1 MENGEVVKTKII
13 IFLLILSI
21 LSCSKSVSNEVN
33 SEFIIK
39 TKNIKAKEILKNKN
53 ILHIDA
59 KIPFMK
65 NANFEFENFIKKWKK
80 DIENKISKPEN
91 TNNEYFYFSNFTIF
105 KNENIG
111 ITSILYK
118 ESLKE
123 NESNTFLKYYSLN
136 LKGNK
141 KIEIS
146 EIISKDQLDSLIN
159 VLKEQVK
166 SKIIDFNVKDKYNLN
181 ELEKKFTTIF
191 PRYKYYFKNNQ
202 IIIFYSPFLID
213 CNECDKIEFQF
224 PLHENTEN
232 GYRPNKTPRS

>member
-1 MENGEVVKTKII
+1 MKTKII

-21 LSCSKSVSNEVN
+21 LSCSKSISKKVN
-33 SEFIIK
+33 SEFTIK
-39 TKNIKAKEILKNKN
+39 TKNIKEKEILKNNN
-53 ILHIDA
+53 ILNIDA
-59 KIPFMK
+59 KIPFME
-65 NANFEFENFIKKWKK
+65 NTNFEFENFIKKWKK
-80 DIENKISKPEN
+80 DIENKISKTEN
-91 TNNEYFYFSNFTIF
+91 SKNEYFYFSSFTVF

-118 ESLKE
+118 ESFKE
-123 NESNTFLKYYSLN
+123 KESNSFLKYYSLN

-166 SKIIDFNVKDKYNLN
+166 YKIKDFNVEDKLNPN
-181 ELEKKFTTIF
+181 ELEKKFTAIF

-202 IIIFYSPFLID
+202 IIIFYNPFLID
-213 CNECDKIEFQF
+213 CNDCDKIEFQF
-224 PLHENTEN
+224 PIHENTEN
-232 GYRPNKTPRS
+232 EHQHKKHLHS

>member
-1 MENGEVVKTKII
+1 MLSII
-13 IFLLILSI
+13 SI
-21 LSCSKSVSNEVN
+21 LSCSKPVSSEVN
-33 SEFIIK
+33 SEFAIK
-39 TKNIKAKEILKNKN
+39 TKNIKENEILKNNN

-59 KIPFMK
+59 KIPFME
-65 NANFEFENFIKKWKK
+65 NTNFEFENLIKKWKK
-80 DIENKISKPEN
+80 DIENKISKPKN
-91 TNNEYFYFSNFTIF
+91 SKNEYFYFSSFTIF

-118 ESLKE
+118 ESFREKE
-123 NESNTFLKYYSLN
+123 SSTFWKYYSLN

-159 VLKEQVK
+159 VLKEQLKSRIKDFYVK
-166 SKIIDFNVKDKYNLN
+166 EKHSPK

-202 IIIFYSPFLID
+202 IIVFYDPFSND
-213 CNECDKIEFQF
+213 CNDCDKIEFQF
-224 PLHENTEN
+224 PIHENTEN
-232 GYRPNKTPRS
+232 EYQSNKNLNS

>member
-1 MENGEVVKTKII
+1 MKTKII
-13 IFLLILSI
+13 IFLLMSSI
-21 LSCSKSVSNEVN
+21 SSCSKSVSNEIN

-39 TKNIKAKEILKNKN
+39 TKNIKEKILKNNN

-59 KIPFMK
+59 KIPFME
-65 NANFEFENFIKKWKK
+65 NTNFEFENFIKKWKK
-80 DIENKISKPEN
+80 EIENKISKTESSE
-91 TNNEYFYFSNFTIF
+91 NEYFYFSSFTIF
-105 KNENIG
+105 QNENIG

-123 NESNTFLKYYSLN
+123 KESSTLLRYYPLN

-159 VLKEQVK
+159 VLKEQVR
-166 SKIIDFNVKDKYNLN
+166 SKIKDFNVKDKHTPN

-191 PRYKYYFKNNQ
+191 PRYKYYFKKNQ
-202 IIIFYSPFLID
+202 IVIFYNPFLID
-213 CNECDKIEFQF
+213 YKKFDKIEFQF
-224 PLHENTEN
+224 PIHENTEN
-232 GYRPNKTPRS
+232 EYQSNKKLRP

>member
-1 MENGEVVKTKII
+1 MENGDIVKTKII
-13 IFLLILSI
+13 IFLLISSI
-21 LSCSKSVSNEVN
+21 LSCSKSVSNEVY
-33 SEFIIK
+33 SEFRIK
-39 TKNIKAKEILKNKN
+39 TKNIKKKEILKNKN

-59 KIPFMK
+59 KIPFME
-65 NANFEFENFIKKWKK
+65 NANFEFENFIKKWEK
-80 DIENKISKPEN
+80 DIENKILKTEN
-91 TNNEYFYFSNFTIF
+91 LKNEYFYFSSFTIF

-123 NESNTFLKYYSLN
+123 NKSNTLLKYYTLN

-166 SKIIDFNVKDKYNLN
+166 SKIIDLN
-181 ELEKKFTTIF
+181 IKNNRNPSELEKKFTTIF
-191 PRYKYYFKNNQ
+191 PKYKYYFKNNQ
-202 IIIFYSPFLID
+202 IIIFYNSFLID

-224 PLHENTEN
+224 PIHENTEN
-232 GYRPNKTPRS
+232 GYQSNKTLRS

>member
-1 MENGEVVKTKII
+1 MKTRII
-13 IFLLILSI
+13 IFLSILSI
-21 LSCSKSVSNEVN
+21 LSCSKSVSSKVN
-33 SEFIIK
+33 SEFEIK
-39 TKNIKAKEILKNKN
+39 TKNIKENEILQNNN

-59 KIPFMK
+59 KIPFME
-65 NANFEFENFIKKWKK
+65 NANFEFENLIKKWKK
-80 DIENKISKPEN
+80 DIENKISNPEN
-91 TNNEYFYFSNFTIF
+91 SKNEYFYFSNFTIF

-118 ESLKE
+118 ESFREKE
-123 NESNTFLKYYSLN
+123 SSTFLKYYSLN

-159 VLKEQVK
+159 VLKEQLN
-166 SKIIDFNVKDKYNLN
+166 SKIKDFYVKGKHSQK

-202 IIIFYSPFLID
+202 IIVFYNPFSND
-213 CNECDKIEFQF
+213 CNGCDKIEFQF
-224 PLHENTEN
+224 PIHENTEN
-232 GYRPNKTPRS
+232 EYQPNKNLHSQS

>member
-1 MENGEVVKTKII
+1 MKTEII
-13 IFLLILSI
+13 IFLLILST
-21 LSCSKSVSNEVN
+21 LSCSKSVLNEVN
-33 SEFIIK
+33 YEFIIK
-39 TKNIKAKEILKNKN
+39 TKNIKEKEILKNNN

-59 KIPFMK
+59 KIPFME

-80 DIENKISKPEN
+80 DVENKISKTGN
-91 TNNEYFYFSNFTIF
+91 SRNEYFYFSNFTIF
-105 KNENIG
+105 KNENID

-118 ESLKE
+118 ESFKE
-123 NESNTFLKYYSLN
+123 KESNTLLKYSSLN

-166 SKIIDFNVKDKYNLN
+166 SKIKDLNIKDKHNLS
-181 ELEKKFTTIF
+181 ELEKEFTTIF

-202 IIIFYSPFLID
+202 IIIFYNPLLTD

-224 PLHENTEN
+224 PIHENTEN
-232 GYRPNKTPRS
+232 EYELNKTPHS

>member
-1 MENGEVVKTKII
+1 MKTKII
-13 IFLLILSI
+13 IFLLMLSI
-21 LSCSKSVSNEVN
+21 LSCYKSVSNKIN

-39 TKNIKAKEILKNKN
+39 TKNIKEKKILKNNN

-59 KIPFMK
+59 KIPFME
-65 NANFEFENFIKKWKK
+65 NANFEFENFIKKWEK
-80 DIENKISKPEN
+80 DIENKISKTEN
-91 TNNEYFYFSNFTIF
+91 SENEYFYFSSFTIF

-123 NESNTFLKYYSLN
+123 KESNTLLRYYPLN

-159 VLKEQVK
+159 VLKEQVR
-166 SKIIDFNVKDKYNLN
+166 SKIKDFNVKDKYTPN

-191 PRYKYYFKNNQ
+191 PRYKYYFKKNQ
-202 IIIFYSPFLID
+202 IVIFYNPFLID
-213 CNECDKIEFQF
+213 YNEFDKIEFQF
-224 PLHENTEN
+224 PIHENTEN
-232 GYRPNKTPRS
+232 EYQSNKNSRP

>member
-1 MENGEVVKTKII
+1 MKTKII
-13 IFLLILSI
+13 IFLSILSI
-21 LSCSKSVSNEVN
+21 LSCSKKASSAVN
-33 SEFIIK
+33 PELIIK
-39 TKNIKAKEILKNKN
+39 TKNIKENEILKNNN

-59 KIPFMK
+59 KIPFME
-65 NANFEFENFIKKWKK
+65 NSNFEFENLIKKWKK

-91 TNNEYFYFSNFTIF
+91 SKNEYFYFSSFTIF

-118 ESLKE
+118 ESFKE
-123 NESNTFLKYYSLN
+123 KESSTFLKYYSLN

-159 VLKEQVK
+159 VLKEQLK
-166 SKIIDFNVKDKYNLN
+166 SRIKNFYAKDKLN
-181 ELEKKFTTIF
+181 PKELEKKFTTIF

-202 IIIFYSPFLID
+202 IIVFYDSFSID
-213 CNECDKIEFQF
+213 CNDCDKIEFQF
-224 PLHENTEN
+224 PIHENTEN
-232 GYRPNKTPRS
+232 EYRPNKNPQS